1 MLQRERVMSVQVK
14 LSRLSNDD
22 RLLHIYRA
30 AAKVIHQKG
39 YDATS
44 LNDIAEVLGITKGG
58 LYHYINGKQSLLFM
72 IVSYALDL
80 LDAEVVR
87 PVENMADAE
96 QRLRT
101 LIELHS
107 TLIIDKGIEMTILL
121 DESTGL
127 TSEDLATITKRRN
140 KHYRFVRGIVERL
153 KADGKLHPNID
164 ITIITHNIIGQLQWL
179 ARWYHPGGRLK
190 RNRTIEEFTRSVMAG
205 VLRNEPRQITS
216 RKSG

>member
-1 MLQRERVMSVQVK
+1 MSVQVK

-22 RLLHIYRA
+22 RLLHIYRSA
-30 AAKVIHQKG
+30 ARVIHQKG

-44 LNDIAEVLGITKGG
+44 LNDIAEAVGLTKGG
-58 LYHYINGKQSLLFM
+58 LYHYINGKQNLLFKIM
-72 IVSYALDL
+72 NYALDL
-80 LDAEVVR
+80 LDAEVVK
-87 PVENMADAE
+87 PVKNMPDAE
-96 QRLRT
+96 QRLRS
-101 LIELHS
+101 LIELHAS
-107 TLIIDKGIEMTILL
+107 LIIDKGIEMTILL

-140 KHYRFVRGIVERL
+140 RHYRFVRGIVERL
-153 KADGKLHPNID
+153 KVEGKLHPNID
-164 ITIITHNIIGQLQWL
+164 VTIITHSIIGQLQWL

-205 VLRNEPRQITS
+205 VLRNEPRQNTS

>member
-1 MLQRERVMSVQVK
+1 MSVQVK

-44 LNDIAEVLGITKGG
+44 LNDIAAVLGITKGG
-58 LYHYINGKQSLLFM
+58 LYHYINGKQSLLFK

-80 LDAEVVR
+80 LDAEVVK
-87 PVENMADAE
+87 PVKNMADAE

-127 TSEDLATITKRRN
+127 TSEDLATIAKRRN
-140 KHYRFVRGIVERL
+140 RHYRFVRGIVERL

-164 ITIITHNIIGQLQWL
+164 VTIITHNIIGQLQWL
-179 ARWYHPGGRLK
+179 ARWYHPGGSLK
-190 RNRTIEEFTRSVMAG
+190 RKKMIEEFTKSVLAG
-205 VLRNEPRQITS
+205 VLRQEPQLLAAG
-216 RKSG
+216 KSA